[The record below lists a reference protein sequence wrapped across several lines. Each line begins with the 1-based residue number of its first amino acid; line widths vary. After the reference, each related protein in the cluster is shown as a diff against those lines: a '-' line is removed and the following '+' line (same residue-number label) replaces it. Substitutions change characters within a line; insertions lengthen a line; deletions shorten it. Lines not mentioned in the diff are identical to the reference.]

1 MEMFNE
7 YIYPIALV
15 ICLAVGYL
23 IKHCTRN
30 KTLHQYIPA
39 IIAVL
44 GVVICVWDKGEFT
57 PMVVALGLM
66 SGLASTGLYEQVR
79 NWIGLKDAK
88 DETDIEVM

>member
-7 YIYPIALV
+7 YIYPIALI

-23 IKHCTRN
+23 IKHTTRS
-30 KTLHQYIPA
+30 TVLHQYIPL
-39 IIAVL
+39 IVAVL

-57 PMVVALGLM
+57 PTIVALGLM

-79 NWIGLKDAK
+79 NWIGLKNSK
-88 DETDIEVM
+88 DEEIEEEL